1 MCFNAFV
8 MVIPKIDFSLFVA
21 FLSSVLERLAKAS
34 YWYSHTAHTATDLK
48 SAAIGYS

>member
-34 YWYSHTAHTATDLK
+34 YWYSPTAHTATDLK